1 MKSNIS
7 TLIFALFFCLVI
19 SLDVCQGQSSKEIT
33 NSVGMK
39 LVRIPKGKF
48 MMGSPM
54 NEQGRDER
62 ESQHEVVISKDFY
75 MGVHEVTQSQ
85 YMKVMESNPSFFQG
99 RIVENEKEIG
109 NHPVEQ
115 VAWIDA
121 VAFCKRLSEL
131 PDEVKAGRV
140 YRLPTEAE
148 WEYACRAGRKTAL
161 SFGDLSQPAEKHV
174 WFGLNSG
181 GQTRPVGS
189 KNRNAWGLYDM
200 HGNVWEWCNDF
211 YSGYPSSRITDP
223 VGPKDGIERVFRGGS
238 CAEAL
243 TGCRS
248 AKRGMFEPTFKS
260 SHHGF
265 RVALDSPLNSKNIAS
280 APTNGPRLW
289 ASSDGKFKVQATLV
303 ERSEDSIQI
312 KRVDNGKVVTVP
324 IEKLSATDVAYL
336 NQLPAETTDLESSM
350 DEVPSNE
357 VASAPEPHPG
367 VNRFQVPNY
376 GSVPDFGPENP
387 WVVESQSPL
396 RLVVKNPGIKSGPEG
411 IVGRA
416 SVTVERSLKP
426 EERADFVK
434 STEERL
440 KKLMLELKG
449 RETPTQGGSHDPK
462 ESSCRIE
469 FTSPGVP
476 WSDCVTDIL
485 FQEDKTIVIESI
497 FQGSGRQWGTTVK
510 TTNDIRDV
518 IKKDKGWL
526 PKSNDP
532 NRPITKIPPDIKK
545 EIQVAASRI
554 IDLVDQD
561 KIRELLE
568 EFISAEIQKKIFAN
582 ETELTETI
590 ERFKRQG
597 KPNAIRE
604 AMESLDWEFATYSKE
619 KQAVEFTNI
628 DFTFRRVDGKWTF
641 Q

>member
-1 MKSNIS
+1 
-7 TLIFALFFCLVI
+7 
-19 SLDVCQGQSSKEIT
+19 
-33 NSVGMK
+33 
-39 LVRIPKGKF
+39 
-48 MMGSPM
+48 
-54 NEQGRDER
+54 
-62 ESQHEVVISKDFY
+62 
-75 MGVHEVTQSQ
+75 
-85 YMKVMESNPSFFQG
+85 
-99 RIVENEKEIG
+99 
-109 NHPVEQ
+109 
-115 VAWIDA
+115 
-121 VAFCKRLSEL
+121 
-131 PDEVKAGRV
+131 
-140 YRLPTEAE
+140 
-148 WEYACRAGRKTAL
+148 
-161 SFGDLSQPAEKHV
+161 
-174 WFGLNSG
+174 
-181 GQTRPVGS
+181 
-189 KNRNAWGLYDM
+189 
-200 HGNVWEWCNDF
+200 
-211 YSGYPSSRITDP
+211 
-223 VGPKDGIERVFRGGS
+223 
-238 CAEAL
+238 
-243 TGCRS
+243 
-248 AKRGMFEPTFKS
+248 
-260 SHHGF
+260 
-265 RVALDSPLNSKNIAS
+265 
-280 APTNGPRLW
+280 
-289 ASSDGKFKVQATLV
+289 
-303 ERSEDSIQI
+303 
-312 KRVDNGKVVTVP
+312 
-324 IEKLSATDVAYL
+324 
-336 NQLPAETTDLESSM
+336 M